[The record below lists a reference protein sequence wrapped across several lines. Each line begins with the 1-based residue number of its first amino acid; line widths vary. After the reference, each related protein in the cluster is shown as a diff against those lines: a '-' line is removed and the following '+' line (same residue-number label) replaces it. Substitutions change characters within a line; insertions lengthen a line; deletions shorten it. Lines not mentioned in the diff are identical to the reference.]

1 MFKRFFSVLLI
12 AVLSVF
18 GLLVSTQAD
27 EGKPAAV
34 IEKASHD
41 FGSVYEGV
49 DVIHDFVIR
58 NKGDADLEVTDVKA
72 G

>member
-12 AVLSVF
+12 TVMSVF
-18 GLLVSTQAD
+18 GLLATVQAD
-27 EGKPAAV
+27 EGKPTAV
-34 IEKASHD
+34 IENAAHD
-41 FGSVYEGV
+41 FGAVYEGV
-49 DVIHDFVIR
+49 DVIHDFVIQ